1 MITIFRLVLL
11 PFFLFS
17 VALYTPENEYLR
29 IIAFTLCVTAIITDL
44 SDGYI
49 ARRFKMSSELGARLD
64 PMADKL
70 AVNLSLV
77 FLAANSSFEYYVPLW
92 FPPLVVF
99 RDTVI
104 VVGTYLISKKLAQV
118 KVTPRTL
125 GKLTSF
131 CLSIYIGVITLQAG
145 VLSKILLTVCTIL
158 VLFSLIDYLTIGIKF
173 AINYSKAN
181 YGK

>member
-11 PFFLFS
+11 PFFLIA
-17 VALYTPENEYLR
+17 VILYTPEKDFLR
-29 IIAFTLCVTAIITDL
+29 YFAFSLCVIAILTDL

-49 ARRFKMSSELGARLD
+49 ARKFKMSSELGARLD

-70 AVNLSLV
+70 AVNLGLV
-77 FLAANSSFEYYVPLW
+77 FLASNASFEHNVPLW

-99 RDTVI
+99 RDSVI
-104 VVGTYLISKKLAQV
+104 VVGTYLISRKIV
-118 KVTPRTL
+118 NIRVVPRPL

-131 CLSIYIGVITLQAG
+131 CLSIYIGLVTLQIK
-145 VLSKILLTVCTIL
+145 LLIQIFLILCTIL
-158 VLFSLIDYLTIGIKF
+158 VLSSLLDYLTIGVKF
-173 AINYSKAN
+173 ALNYSKVN